1 MLSLLVS
8 IRFQILFHSPLG
20 VLFTFPSRYYTL
32 SVTRSYLALGDGPPI
47 FPPDS
52 TCPVVLWILTTIPT
66 ISLTR
71 LLLSFV
77 QLSNCVRLCLIIDYV
92 SPSPLQISL
101 SKGLGSFPFAHHY
114 LGNRLFT
121 FFSSG
126 YLDVSVPRVP
136 FTCTIYSYM
145 DTSALP
151 EVSFLIR
158 RSTGQ
163 SLFAAHRSLSQLVTS
178 FFGAWC
184 QGIHHMPLLAL
195 IIYV

>member
-1 MLSLLVS
+1 MVLTYSHRITRVLCYSGYPPSEIDFAYETITLC
-8 IRFQILFHSPLG
+8 RPAFQLCSTIDFLN
-20 VLFTFPSRYYTL
+20 Y
-32 SVTRSYLALGDGPPI
+32 AGPNPFEI
-47 FPPDS
+47 NFA
-52 TCPVVLWILTTIPT
+52 
-66 ISLTR
+66 
-71 LLLSFV
+71 
-77 QLSNCVRLCLIIDYV
+77 
-92 SPSPLQISL
+92 
-101 SKGLGSFPFAHHY
+101 GLGCFAFAHHY
-114 LGNRLFT
+114 LRNRFFT

-136 FTCTIYSYM
+136 FTCTIHSYM

-158 RSTGQ
+158 KSTGQ
-163 SLFAAHRSLSQLVTS
+163 GLFAAHRSLSQLVTS

>member
-1 MLSLLVS
+1 MVLTCSHRIPRVLCYSGYPPSKIDFAYETITLCRPAFQLCSTIDSLN
-8 IRFQILFHSPLG
+8 
-20 VLFTFPSRYYTL
+20 Y
-32 SVTRSYLALGDGPPI
+32 AGPNPFEI
-47 FPPDS
+47 NFS
-52 TCPVVLWILTTIPT
+52 
-66 ISLTR
+66 
-71 LLLSFV
+71 
-77 QLSNCVRLCLIIDYV
+77 
-92 SPSPLQISL
+92 
-101 SKGLGSFPFAHHY
+101 GLGSFAFAHHY
-114 LGNRLFT
+114 LRNRLFT

-136 FTCTIYSYM
+136 LTHTIYSCA

-158 RSTGQ
+158 KSAGQ

-184 QGIHHMPLLAL
+184 QGIHPMPLLAL

>member
-1 MLSLLVS
+1 MVLTYSHRITRVLCYSGYPPSEIVFAYEASTLCRLV
-8 IRFQILFHSPLG
+8 FQLCSTNDFLN
-20 VLFTFPSRYYTL
+20 Y
-32 SVTRSYLALGDGPPI
+32 AGPNPFEI
-47 FPPDS
+47 NFA
-52 TCPVVLWILTTIPT
+52 
-66 ISLTR
+66 
-71 LLLSFV
+71 
-77 QLSNCVRLCLIIDYV
+77 
-92 SPSPLQISL
+92 
-101 SKGLGSFPFAHHY
+101 GLGCFAFAHHY
-114 LGNRLFT
+114 LRNRFFT

-136 FTCTIYSYM
+136 FLYTIYSCT

>member
-1 MLSLLVS
+1 MVLTCSHRITRVLCYSGYPPSEIVFAYEA
-8 IRFQILFHSPLG
+8 ITPYRPVFQPCSTIDFLN
-20 VLFTFPSRYYTL
+20 Y
-32 SVTRSYLALGDGPPI
+32 AGPNPFEI
-47 FPPDS
+47 NF
-52 TCPVVLWILTTIPT
+52 L
-66 ISLTR
+66 
-71 LLLSFV
+71 
-77 QLSNCVRLCLIIDYV
+77 
-92 SPSPLQISL
+92 
-101 SKGLGSFPFAHHY
+101 GLGCFAFARHY
-114 LGNRLFT
+114 LRNRLFT

-136 FTCTIYSYM
+136 FLYTIYSCT

>member
-1 MLSLLVS
+1 MVLTYSHRIPRVLCYSGYPPSEIVFAYEAITLCRLV
-8 IRFQILFHSPLG
+8 FQLCSTNDFLN
-20 VLFTFPSRYYTL
+20 Y
-32 SVTRSYLALGDGPPI
+32 AGPNPFEI
-47 FPPDS
+47 N
-52 TCPVVLWILTTIPT
+52 
-66 ISLTR
+66 
-71 LLLSFV
+71 FV
-77 QLSNCVRLCLIIDYV
+77 
-92 SPSPLQISL
+92 
-101 SKGLGSFPFAHHY
+101 GLGCFA
-114 LGNRLFT
+114 FT

-136 FTCTIYSYM
+136 FSCTIYSYT

>member
-1 MLSLLVS
+1 MVLTCSHRIPRVLCYSGYPPSEIDFAYETITLC
-8 IRFQILFHSPLG
+8 RPAFQLCSTIDFLN
-20 VLFTFPSRYYTL
+20 Y
-32 SVTRSYLALGDGPPI
+32 AGPNP
-47 FPPDS
+47 FE
-52 TCPVVLWILTTIPT
+52 T
-66 ISLTR
+66 
-71 LLLSFV
+71 SF
-77 QLSNCVRLCLIIDYV
+77 S
-92 SPSPLQISL
+92 
-101 SKGLGSFPFAHHY
+101 GLGSFAFAHHY
-114 LGNRLFT
+114 LRNRLFT

-136 FTCTIYSYM
+136 FAYTIYSCM

>member
-1 MLSLLVS
+1 MVLTCSHRIPRVLCYSGYPPSEIVFAYEAITLCRLV
-8 IRFQILFHSPLG
+8 FQLCSTNDFLN
-20 VLFTFPSRYYTL
+20 Y
-32 SVTRSYLALGDGPPI
+32 AGPNPFEI
-47 FPPDS
+47 NF
-52 TCPVVLWILTTIPT
+52 L
-66 ISLTR
+66 
-71 LLLSFV
+71 
-77 QLSNCVRLCLIIDYV
+77 
-92 SPSPLQISL
+92 
-101 SKGLGSFPFAHHY
+101 GLGCFAFAHHY
-114 LGNRLFT
+114 LRNRLFT

-136 FTCTIYSYM
+136 FTCTIYSYT

>member
-1 MLSLLVS
+1 MVLTCSHRIPRVLCYSGYPPSKINFAYEAITPYRPV
-8 IRFQILFHSPLG
+8 FQPCSTIDFLN
-20 VLFTFPSRYYTL
+20 Y
-32 SVTRSYLALGDGPPI
+32 AGPNPFEI
-47 FPPDS
+47 NF
-52 TCPVVLWILTTIPT
+52 L
-66 ISLTR
+66 
-71 LLLSFV
+71 
-77 QLSNCVRLCLIIDYV
+77 
-92 SPSPLQISL
+92 
-101 SKGLGSFPFAHHY
+101 GLGCFAFAHHY
-114 LGNRLFT
+114 VRNRLFT

-136 FTCTIYSYM
+136 FTRTIYSCV